1 MRTAVFFERD
11 GILNL
16 PKIEGQYQIA
26 PRSVDEL
33 VLNHEALGPIRALK
47 EAGFLIIATTN
58 QPGLTRGYLTRREL
72 DLMHFRISKAFPLD
86 DILMCPH
93 DEWDRC
99 PCRKPKPG
107 LFREAAHAWQ
117 IDLEHSF
124 VISDKWQDAKA
135 AQNAGCTS
143 LLIESPWNGDGHHDF
158 IVSDLSAAVAR
169 IAEIQSNFFVLGAR
183 PAAEGR
189 AMAVAKI

>member
-1 MRTAVFFERD
+1 MTSSQR
-11 GILNL
+11 LNL
-16 PKIEGQYQIA
+16 YPTC
-26 PRSVDEL
+26 
-33 VLNHEALGPIRALK
+33 LK
-47 EAGFLIIATTN
+47 
-58 QPGLTRGYLTRREL
+58 
-72 DLMHFRISKAFPLD
+72 
-86 DILMCPH
+86 CPTV
-93 DEWDRC
+93 W
-99 PCRKPKPG
+99 KPKRWCRRR
-107 LFREAAHAWQ
+107 LASLVAS

-189 AMAVAKI
+189 AKAVAKI

>member
-1 MRTAVFFERD
+1 MKQRSSNIDLLSRQNGPNF
-11 GILNL
+11 IL
-16 PKIEGQYQIA
+16 EDFRHA
-26 PRSVDEL
+26 PTVDEL
-33 VLNHEALGPIRALK
+33 VLNHAAVAPLRVLK

-58 QPGLTRGYLTRREL
+58 QPGLTRGYLSRREL
-72 DLMHFRISKAFPLD
+72 DLMHFLISKTFPLD

-124 VISDKWQDAKA
+124 VISDKWQDAKPRR
-135 AQNAGCTS
+135 TPVVPRS
-143 LLIESPWNGDGHHDF
+143 
-158 IVSDLSAAVAR
+158 
-169 IAEIQSNFFVLGAR
+169 
-183 PAAEGR
+183 
-189 AMAVAKI
+189 